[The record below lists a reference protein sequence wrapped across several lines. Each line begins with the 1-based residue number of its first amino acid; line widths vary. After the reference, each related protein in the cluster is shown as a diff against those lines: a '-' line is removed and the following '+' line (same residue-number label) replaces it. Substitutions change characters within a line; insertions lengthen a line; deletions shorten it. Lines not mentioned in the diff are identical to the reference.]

1 MTPPKPLPTTNA
13 PQEGF
18 VLIVGL
24 VILGLL
30 TMLALSSMR
39 DTTMQEKMA
48 GASRDSG
55 LAFQAAESALR
66 DAENCITGTTAGC
79 AFNATNNAHFAQD
92 APECSEKSVKDCF
105 PKHNTLFNATT
116 WATIDPPGNPTD
128 LVGIPSKKKGD
139 ATDGANYIIRQARTI
154 SGAADGGGG
163 DAGTGDYSTSKE
175 KSPQAIYEITA
186 RGTGASDAGQSVLR
200 VYYVK

>member
-79 AFNATNNAHFAQD
+79 AFNATNDAHFNEAD
-92 APECSEKSVKDCF
+92 AAF
-105 PKHNTLFNATT
+105 PAHNTLFNATT

-175 KSPQAIYEITA
+175 KSSPTIYEITA
-186 RGTGASDAGQSVLR
+186 RGAGASGVGQSVLR